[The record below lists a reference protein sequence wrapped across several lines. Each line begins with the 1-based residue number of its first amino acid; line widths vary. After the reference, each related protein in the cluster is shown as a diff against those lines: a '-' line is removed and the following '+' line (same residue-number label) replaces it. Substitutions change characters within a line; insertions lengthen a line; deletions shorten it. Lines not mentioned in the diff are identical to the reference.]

1 MVNENE
7 TPDPN
12 DPADII
18 RTAGGNLLETVN
30 GVNALFVKLNATADD
45 LRAMIQAATADFQK
59 QTDAT
64 QEAAD
69 AAREAAIAAREA
81 TVIAREAGIINREAA
96 IANREAA
103 IENKEA
109 AIADRES
116 RAIIAAASKEQAE
129 NLRDLIGEALAAAR
143 VLAAEAKKDD

>member
-45 LRAMIQAATADFQK
+45 LRAMIQAATADFQRH
-59 QTDAT
+59 
-64 QEAAD
+64 AD
-69 AAREAAIAAREA
+69 IAQRAMESAREA
-81 TVIAREAGIINREAA
+81 TVIVREAAIINREAA

-116 RAIIAAASKEQAE
+116 RAVIAAASEKEAE
-129 NLRDLIGEALAAAR
+129 NLRDFIGEALAAAR
-143 VLAAEAKKDD
+143 AMVAEAKKND